1 LSFGLTLGL
10 PIRIHYFVMSR
21 SAQTASSLLRALSF
35 SFALLGFL
43 LVAPLSWGSSV
54 IWFVDGRAMEVETV
68 EIKDGVATA
77 VLAGGIEIMIPA
89 SRIEGVGERR
99 PPKPPQPAPTAA
111 GQPGAARQG
120 NSPWRQRAGQYADLI
135 ANVADRHRVDPVL
148 LTAMAQVESA
158 WNSGAV
164 SHKGAQGLLQLM
176 PQTATRFGVRDSF
189 DVSQNLDGG
198 ARYIRWLLDR
208 YDGDQTLALAG
219 YNAGEGA
226 VDRHKGIPPY
236 PETQA
241 YVTKVLRHA
250 GEMAQ

>member
-1 LSFGLTLGL
+1 MKRSLRQKSGPVGLALAATLFLCLS
-10 PIRIHYFVMSR
+10 S
-21 SAQTASSLLRALSF
+21 ASSIIS
-35 SFALLGFL
+35 
-43 LVAPLSWGSSV
+43 
-54 IWFVDGRAMEVETV
+54 FVDGRAMEVETV
-68 EIKDGVATA
+68 TIEDDVVIA
-77 VLAGGIEIMIPA
+77 VLEGGIEIMIPA
-89 SRIEGVGERR
+89 SRIEGIGERR
-99 PPKPPQPAPTAA
+99 PSRPVAAVQPA
-111 GQPGAARQG
+111 
-120 NSPWRQRAGQYADLI
+120 SPRPNADGRNRWRQRAGQYADLI
-135 ANVADRHRVDPVL
+135 ANAANRHRVDPIL

-158 WNSGAV
+158 WNSTAV

-189 DVSQNLDGG
+189 DPIQNLDGG